1 MLLLIE
7 MDRSKQDCLRM
18 TCPTSLESLKPRK
31 LVKLNNKQWMNT
43 ESTWCPFFYKDDP
56 SFFKKNQEMGE

>member
-31 LVKLNNKQWMNT
+31 LVKLNKQAVD
-43 ESTWCPFFYKDDP
+43 EYRKHLVPFFYKDDP
-56 SFFKKNQEMGE
+56 SFF

>member
-1 MLLLIE
+1 

-31 LVKLNNKQWMNT
+31 LVKLNKQAVD
-43 ESTWCPFFYKDDP
+43 EYRKHLVPFFLQGRSKF
-56 SFFKKNQEMGE
+56 FFKKNQEMGE